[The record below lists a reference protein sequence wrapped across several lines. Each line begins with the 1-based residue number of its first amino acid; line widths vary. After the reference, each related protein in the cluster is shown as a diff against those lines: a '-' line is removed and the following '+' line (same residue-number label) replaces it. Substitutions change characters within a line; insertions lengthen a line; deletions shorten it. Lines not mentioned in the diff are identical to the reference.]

1 MLQPA
6 LITNIDYIKRTC
18 DLYLTDEM
26 GTADAEPAIITGAVF
41 AECPGVN
48 NGYQIGDKVWVGFIR
63 GAKHDPVV
71 LGLIEAPIGNATS
84 AISGKSL
91 EVLDKASLPVTTGF
105 TGADKDY
112 NTLTKLI
119 HKLKAATNFIESHA
133 GISKPTP
140 ETPVTPSASTLTD
153 TIITSCPTDTDF
165 SEFKQGTV
173 LFVQDQLGKSLML
186 GAKTKVYAVNTKFN
200 DTQKTIIEFSN
211 AYTTTEVPGEW
222 YVVALFDGG
231 CLVQYKDR
239 NINTTIPKT
248 VKLFDDDTPYDLFDD
263 SGNALSYYYELEEG
277 APGNGFVLKSVRSDT
292 LCFYNKDNIQLTSRD
307 PKQAIY
313 KITLNDEDKTP
324 LIQWF
329 QNPADRARNIVAI
342 LNLNFNSEILRKHHF
357 VGYNSVT
364 VGIFG
369 SGASINTSLQY
380 LYLPDDYNLNYE
392 ILNVWNGQTHFSD
405 VNRGICSGSKAI
417 QNIYIPTNAGIIRKE
432 AFADAGL
439 TRFQNNKNTFTVAIT
454 NLENSAVTYIDE
466 YAFSKVNIKDSI
478 LKLPYDPINN
488 RVTFGLSCFNINDG
502 IKPISTIIAH
512 SQLDFDHNLN
522 GDKHSGCFNYY
533 GKFVND
539 RTFEL
544 VFENTKNKTFD
555 KATVLDYLHPNNS
568 SIKSFLRTKALLD
581 TVDTDTFNDSVTD
594 EAIIQM
600 LEAVNAQVSSDFTY
614 SMPVGETTLQVR
626 FIDRSKKTNY
636 YLGSATIPTIIYN
649 Y

>member
-1 MLQPA
+1 MIYPA
-6 LITNIDYIKRTC
+6 EILSIDYINYEC
-18 DLYLTDEM
+18 IVNVPDLKGINDDPSPVIC
-26 GTADAEPAIITGAVF
+26 TACFSEP
-41 AECPGVN
+41 PGVC
-48 NGYQIGDKVWVGFIR
+48 NGYKKGDRVWVACIR
-63 GAKHDPVV
+63 GEKHAPGV
-71 LGLIEAPIGNATS
+71 LGLMTAQEKPDTALIGKTLEISGNAK
-84 AISGKSL
+84 IPKN
-91 EVLDKASLPVTTGF
+91 TTILNAETEYDSF
-105 TGADKDY
+105 TKII
-112 NTLTKLI
+112 N
-119 HKLKAATNFIESHA
+119 KLKAATNFMESHA
-133 GISKPTP
+133 DISNSTP
-140 ETPVTPSASTLTD
+140 ETPVTPTPSASALTN
-153 TIITSCPTDTDF
+153 TIITSCPADADF

-211 AYTTTEVPGEW
+211 SYTDTEVPGEW

-231 CLVQYKDR
+231 CLVQYKDQ
-239 NINTTIPKT
+239 NINTTIPKS
-248 VKLFDDDTPYDLFDD
+248 VKLYDDDTPYNLFDD

-292 LCFYNKDNIQLTSRD
+292 LCFYDIDGNQVTSHDQNNR
-307 PKQAIY
+307 AIY
-313 KITLNDEDKTP
+313 KITLNDDDKTP
-324 LIQWF
+324 LIQQF
-329 QNPADRARNIVAI
+329 PNSADRARNIVAI
-342 LNLNFNSEILRKHHF
+342 LNLNFNSEILRQNHF
-357 VGYNSVT
+357 VGYNDVT
-364 VGIFG
+364 MGIFA
-369 SGASINTSLQY
+369 SSDDSINTSLQY
-380 LYLPDDYNLNYE
+380 LYLPDDYNLNYVSPV
-392 ILNVWNGQTHFSD
+392 IWNGQTCFSE
-405 VNRGICSGSKAI
+405 VNRGICGGSKAI
-417 QNIYIPTNAGIIRKE
+417 QNIYIPTNAGIIRKA

-439 TRFQNNKNTFTVAIT
+439 KKKATVAIT

-466 YAFSKVNIKDSI
+466 NAFQKVNIKDSI

-488 RVTFGLSCFNINDG
+488 RVTFGLSCFSINDG
-502 IKPISTIIAH
+502 ITPISTIIAH

-522 GDKHSGCFNYY
+522 GDNHSGCFNYY

-568 SIKSFLRTKALLD
+568 SIKPFLRTNALL
-581 TVDTDTFNDSVTD
+581 TQAGETAVNGSITD

-626 FIDRSKKTNY
+626 FIDRSKNTNY